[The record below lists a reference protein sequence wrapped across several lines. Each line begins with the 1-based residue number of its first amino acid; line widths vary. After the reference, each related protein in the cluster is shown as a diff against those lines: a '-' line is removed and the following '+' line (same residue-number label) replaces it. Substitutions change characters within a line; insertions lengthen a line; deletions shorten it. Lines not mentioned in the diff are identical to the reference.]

1 MAKAGWCKSGDIKPR
16 AVLPEHLG
24 LDVENAFA
32 GVLAVGTLVYVSGVN
47 TTSGVSQVSK
57 ASATGLTPSN
67 IATYVV
73 LEAIPQSGY
82 GKVTRAAT
90 LINVDTSLYALAGDV
105 VYLSGTAGASTPTD
119 PSSLGGGAVRQRV
132 GYVKVK
138 SATVGEIVYDLVSN
152 NVTKVSLTMLP
163 VVTVQYAT
171 LSITNAQMLAIA
183 STPITLVAAQGAGT
197 VVELLS
203 GELFFDHT
211 TAYVEPSA
219 PDDLVVRYIDGTGTI
234 VSQDVDATG
243 FLTAAGDAVCRV
255 APLSGAIQVGILKA
269 ACDNQAL
276 VLHNTGGNYTGG
288 NVANIVRARIAYRV
302 HSAGW

>member
-57 ASATGLTPSN
+57 ASATGLAPSN

-105 VYLSGTAGASTPTD
+105 VYLSSTAGASTPTD
-119 PSSLGGGAVRQRV
+119 PSIGGSAVRQRV

-152 NVTKVSLTMLP
+152 TVTKVSVTMLP
-163 VVTVQYAT
+163 VTTVQYAT

-203 GELFFDHT
+203 GELFFDY
-211 TAYVEPSA
+211 TAAYAEPSA

-243 FLTAAGDAVCRV
+243 FLTATGDAVCRV

-276 VLHNTGGNYTGG
+276 VLHNTGNNYTGG